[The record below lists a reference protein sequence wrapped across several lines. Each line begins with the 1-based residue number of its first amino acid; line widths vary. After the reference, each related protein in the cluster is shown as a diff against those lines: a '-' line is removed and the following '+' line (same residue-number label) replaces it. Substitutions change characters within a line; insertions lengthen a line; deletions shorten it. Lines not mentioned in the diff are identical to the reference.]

1 MQDLKNTNIGG
12 KDITLRR
19 VPAREARHIQ
29 TMIVSLVA
37 EPFMGL
43 VEAQSGG
50 NAGKKVTQGEL
61 NMMGLKA
68 ITSLIPILSDGELDA
83 LIDKCKPFIM
93 VDGKPFDENS
103 QFDADTLFD
112 MYQVL
117 IYFLRETFSA
127 FLAAA
132 LSRFP
137 QAETAMTA
145 LSKQGWKTLIRI

>member
-19 VPAREARHIQ
+19 VPARDARHIQ
-29 TMIVSLVA
+29 TLIMSLIA
-37 EPFMGL
+37 EPLIGL
-43 VEAQSGG
+43 VEAQSKDS
-50 NAGKKVTQGEL
+50 AGKKATQGEL
-61 NMMGLKA
+61 NMIGLTA
-68 ITSLIPILSDGELDA
+68 ITKLIPALSDGELDA
-83 LIDKCKPFIM
+83 LIDKCKPFII
-93 VDGKPFDENS
+93 VDGKAFDENK

-117 IYFLRETFSA
+117 IYFLKETFSA

-145 LSKQGWKTLIRI
+145 LNK